1 MHTIQMNGAFK
12 QEVFQ
17 PLPILFQGY
26 LSHVRQGHTQ
36 APSLGVN
43 HSSQQLSDV
52 ILQII
57 KHFRVLS
64 VLHTND
70 SISLNFFLQP
80 HDLFEGGLQISLKL
94 DVLIYDI
101 TDLELVILGLM
112 VFYYVFIVIIGVAEH
127 RLLVLV
133 KQGRGLLIL
142 HRLFLKVTLIAH
154 DLHLAYL
161 KLIFLL
167 VKLLLHDFLA
177 LLHGS
182 HGLLLLGAQVG
193 DYLLRDQH
201 PPLHLISRERHHC

>member
-26 LSHVRQGHTQ
+26 LSHVLQGHTQ
-36 APSLGVN
+36 APSLRVIN
-43 HSSQQLSDV
+43 RSQQLSDV

-142 HRLFLKVTLIAH
+142 HRLFLKGTLIAH

-193 DYLLRDQH
+193 HYLLRDQH
-201 PPLHLISRERHHC
+201 PSLHLISGERHHC